1 MLQGIWLVAFVLQWA
16 VLLLLVILLAGVL
29 RYLATFQEKIRLAA
43 PTISIFEVGQ
53 RVSDFVLP
61 DLRGASV
68 ASTNLIG
75 RGQKTMLLLLSATC
89 GSCLTLIDQV
99 AELAQRTG
107 GVKATGWQLVLIV
120 VAEPGTADEL
130 VEHHQ
135 QLLSD
140 GITILQETEGGVL
153 QRYGVTGVPTGLA
166 LDAHGHLLDQ
176 TLNPHITWLY
186 KTLRVSAPSEPI
198 TTGWQSKRGPIIEVP
213 V

>member
-1 MLQGIWLVAFVLQWA
+1 MPHIEVKWPGRTQVEGEDVGPLPPLVGRPVSSGLYPRCH
-16 VLLLLVILLAGVL
+16 VLLYTHRGPSGPGV
-29 RYLATFQEKIRLAA
+29 YRL
-43 PTISIFEVGQ
+43 
-53 RVSDFVLP
+53 
-61 DLRGASV
+61 
-68 ASTNLIG
+68 
-75 RGQKTMLLLLSATC
+75 
-89 GSCLTLIDQV
+89 LIDQV

-120 VAEPGTADEL
+120 IAEPGTADEL

-135 QLLSD
+135 HLLSD

-198 TTGWQSKRGPIIEVP
+198 TTGWQSKRGPVIEVP